1 MTSRPTESKE
11 RRDHMPK
18 LLVNGR
24 KIAEEFA
31 FLSDDG
37 KNRELFLALTSTP
50 HGDIGRCLSDGLPP
64 SYKLIR
70 VDGRIANDRFEIA
83 LIELIT
89 GSVVYYNRVMIVGYL
104 DLNAKPVTQCLLWR
118 SHDFKHSKALRGVAG
133 DVFFNYLLEEY
144 QVIMSDNSQTGDGQQ
159 FWLSQL
165 SRAIHAGL
173 FVYYY
178 DVLSCGISQIDSEE
192 ALNALIK
199 TMWGGADEFSY
210 HLAAISKIPLPVDIK
225 VEITEGA

>member
-1 MTSRPTESKE
+1 MTSHPTESKE
-11 RRDHMPK
+11 RRDYMPK

-31 FLSDDG
+31 FLSNDD
-37 KNRELFLALTSTP
+37 KNRELFLALTDAQSK
-50 HGDIGRCLSDGLPP
+50 DIGNCLSDGLPP

-70 VDGRIANDRFEIA
+70 VDGRIADDRFEIA
-83 LIELIT
+83 LIELMT

-118 SHDFKHSKALRGVAG
+118 SYDFQHSKVLHGVAG

-144 QVIMSDNSQTGDGQQ
+144 QVIMSDNSQTGNGQQ

-165 SRAIHAGL
+165 SRAIYESL

-178 DVLSCGISQIDSEE
+178 DVLSCSIKRIDSAEML
-192 ALNALIK
+192 ADLVD
-199 TMWGGADEFSY
+199 TMWGEADDFSY